1 MIQNKEFLKIIT
13 FTAKRMTNLNPALQA
28 NLIANV
34 ITVEPKEVRNK
45 IPQKKDEK
53 EKNNNC
59 WCYNKES
66 PDSRCCG
73 LCYCFCLL
81 KDQEKQCH
89 CCPKTFSEYWHSG
102 YVQTTSGYGNPE
114 KEENGICCWFCFL
127 PKFAVFFPCC
137 LGSLCNNSINAV
149 RKTQTNYLF

>member
-1 MIQNKEFLKIIT
+1 
-13 FTAKRMTNLNPALQA
+13 MTNLNPALQA

-137 LGSLCNNSINAV
+137 LGSLCNNSINSI
-149 RKTQTNYLF
+149 RKTETNYLF